1 MMRLWPVFD
10 KQARKPARMSCQ
22 KRMAVRTTPG
32 VVRMMGATLGR
43 TQRWRIARDS

>member
-1 MMRLWPVFD
+1 MMRLCPVFD
-10 KQARKPARMSCQ
+10 KQARATGAGELP

-43 TQRWRIARDS
+43 TQRWRIARGS